1 MDAFAARTHIAPER
15 NVAVRRRDDR
25 TAAPALAV
33 TEAAKD
39 FIRFGS
45 RVAWA
50 VDDWGRTRHFPGRP
64 G

>member
-1 MDAFAARTHIAPER
+1 MDAFAARMRTAPEC
-15 NVAVRRRDDR
+15 NVSVR
-25 TAAPALAV
+25 TAAPAA

-39 FIRFGS
+39 FVRFGS
-45 RVAWA
+45 RAAWA